1 MLLETFPERS
11 SFVEL
16 AKNFNVIPVAAKIL
30 AEHPNLKP
38 ADVIDIVRS
47 TADKT
52 ADGRRTLINPKKA
65 LAAALARKA
74 A

>member
-1 MLLETFPERS
+1 MASPQVANL
-11 SFVEL
+11 
-16 AKNFNVIPVAAKIL
+16 AAKVL
-30 AEHPNLKP
+30 AVNPKLYP
-38 ADVIDIVRS
+38 AQVIRLIRD

-65 LAAALARKA
+65 VEAAEAKSA

>member
-1 MLLETFPERS
+1 
-11 SFVEL
+11 
-16 AKNFNVIPVAAKIL
+16 
-30 AEHPNLKP
+30 LKP
-38 ADVIDIVRS
+38 TEVIAIIRS

-65 LAAALARKA
+65 VDAATMKKA